1 MSYAL
6 YRKGRTH
13 WVGDIQC
20 EIVRVELNQLDE
32 YRNNGWVDNIDDID
46 KPKKKAAQKAENE

>member
-1 MSYAL
+1 MYAV

-20 EIVRVELNQLDE
+20 EIARVELRDLEQ
-32 YRNNGWVDNIDDID
+32 YRSDGWVDNVEDID
-46 KPKKKAAQKAENE
+46 KPKKPAKKADKE